1 MSRRDTQIDQV
12 TPELVLRAYAIGIF
26 PMAERADDTA
36 IHWIEPR
43 FRGII
48 PLDGLKISKSLAK
61 TVRSDR
67 FLIRVDHDFEAVIA
81 ACADRPG
88 DTWINRR
95 IRALY
100 RALFDMGH
108 VHTVEVYEG
117 DALVGGLYGVSIG
130 SAFFGESMFHRIT
143 DASKVALVHLV
154 ARLIAGGYR
163 LLDTQFITPHLQSLG
178 GIEIPRD
185 HYQKLLIDAVLDH
198 ADYHAIDQTGA
209 VSGKESLSIIEDY
222 RASREDK
229 ARA

>member
-67 FLIRVDHDFEAVIA
+67 FFIRVDHDFEAVIA

-88 DTWINRR
+88 DTWINHR

-130 SAFFGESMFHRIT
+130 SAFFGESMFHRVT

-154 ARLIAGGYR
+154 ARLIVGGYR

-198 ADYHAIDQTGA
+198 ADYHAMDQTGA
-209 VSGKESLSIIEDY
+209 MRGKEALALIANY
-222 RASREDK
+222 RASHNNETQG
-229 ARA
+229 